1 MAKLTLA
8 SVDALRTRFAD
19 DAACDAALAAFADT
33 AALRA
38 PLRELVEAQHR
49 YLQAE
54 FEVAQVADVLRRD
67 QKYAPVGRPSINI
80 VQLRKQQAATK
91 QAALIARQVV
101 AQAAQT
107 FVRVSGLAVKA
118 KQSPSEACV
127 ARVALSDRATKVRT
141 HRCPHPWLAPAGVP
155 AAGRQPSASA
165 RSAPKEG
172 PLFSGPSAFSRRVS
186 GVHQAA
192 GFSPVASVVMR
203 IFTSSLTFGA

>member
-33 AALRA
+33 AVLRA
-38 PLRELVEAQHR
+38 PLRELVAAQHR

-127 ARVALSDRATKVRT
+127 AWLAFTASPLTRTKV
-141 HRCPHPWLAPAGVP
+141 C
-155 AAGRQPSASA
+155 AACATTWRAISAACLVAACCLRSCTMLIARQVVAQA
-165 RSAPKEG
+165 AQT
-172 PLFSGPSAFSRRVS
+172 FVRVS
-186 GVHQAA
+186 GLAVKAKQ
-192 GFSPVASVVMR
+192 SPSEAC
-203 IFTSSLTFGA
+203 GAWLGALR

>member
-8 SVDALRTRFAD
+8 SVDALRTRFTD
-19 DAACDAALAAFADT
+19 DAACDVALAAFADT
-33 AALRA
+33 VVLRA
-38 PLRELVEAQHR
+38 PLRELVAAQHR

-67 QKYAPVGRPSINI
+67 QKYAPAGRPSVHI

-107 FVRVSGLAVKA
+107 FVRVSGMTVKA

-127 ARVALSDRATKVRT
+127 AWLGALR
-141 HRCPHPWLAPAGVP
+141 
-155 AAGRQPSASA
+155 
-165 RSAPKEG
+165 
-172 PLFSGPSAFSRRVS
+172 
-186 GVHQAA
+186 
-192 GFSPVASVVMR
+192 
-203 IFTSSLTFGA
+203 

>member
-33 AALRA
+33 ADLRA
-38 PLRELVEAQHR
+38 PLRELVAAQHR

-91 QAALIARQVV
+91 QAALIAR
-101 AQAAQT
+101 
-107 FVRVSGLAVKA
+107 
-118 KQSPSEACV
+118 
-127 ARVALSDRATKVRT
+127 
-141 HRCPHPWLAPAGVP
+141 
-155 AAGRQPSASA
+155 
-165 RSAPKEG
+165 
-172 PLFSGPSAFSRRVS
+172 
-186 GVHQAA
+186 
-192 GFSPVASVVMR
+192 
-203 IFTSSLTFGA
+203 

>member
-19 DAACDAALAAFADT
+19 DAACDTALAAFTDT

-38 PLRELVEAQHR
+38 PLRDLVEAQHR
-49 YLQAE
+49 YLHAE

-67 QKYAPVGRPSINI
+67 QKYAPVGRPSVHI

-107 FVRVSGLAVKA
+107 FVRVSGLTVKA

-127 ARVALSDRATKVRT
+127 AWMGALR
-141 HRCPHPWLAPAGVP
+141 
-155 AAGRQPSASA
+155 
-165 RSAPKEG
+165 
-172 PLFSGPSAFSRRVS
+172 
-186 GVHQAA
+186 
-192 GFSPVASVVMR
+192 
-203 IFTSSLTFGA
+203 